1 MLQPEFGV
9 VIADQDADLTIALW
23 ALDTAKAEPV
33 TAVAEEK
40 NIIVLHLYHFQKNHK
55 DVFFTPQPK

>member
-9 VIADQDADLTIALW
+9 VMAEQDADLTIAIW

-33 TAVAEEK
+33 IAVAEEK
-40 NIIVLHLYHFQKNHK
+40 NIIVLHLYHFQEKTRRCIFHS
-55 DVFFTPQPK
+55 TA